1 MVYFGSNLSSLFF
14 ITGHIKDDTQTM
26 GCQPM
31 ATNQPIFENMPND
44 NTAGPPILPV
54 QTQTSSH
61 LSIGR
66 SQNQMESRP
75 VLDHAITRQTGVSSG
90 QVRIGMNMYS
100 EVYNNRFKETIH
112 QNQMNSHYRYEH
124 EATREFAPS
133 TEQVQNLQIYL
144 WEGYKYWF

>member
-1 MVYFGSNLSSLFF
+1 MILKLWVV
-14 ITGHIKDDTQTM
+14 
-26 GCQPM
+26 
-31 ATNQPIFENMPND
+31 NQW
-44 NTAGPPILPV
+44 PPI
-54 QTQTSSH
+54 
-61 LSIGR
+61 
-66 SQNQMESRP
+66 SQYLKICPMIILLVHPFCQFKHKRAPTCRLVGPKMESRP
-75 VLDHAITRQTGVSSG
+75 VPDHAITRPTGVSSG